1 MIDRNARARLGARLR
16 ADKTLTPSTRL
27 VAHAAL
33 FAAMDART
41 GRCQA
46 YRARLA
52 HEAGCHVDTVTAATK
67 KLEAAGFIKI
77 VPTYGQR
84 RRQQGGRWFRPRGA
98 NVIEWVLPACFFLK
112 GHRPAYPSIPSKKM
126 APAPLPADLATALA
140 RLGHAMAD
148 RAGLPKAGAAA
159 VG

>member
-1 MIDRNARARLGARLR
+1 MIDRNVRARLGARLR
-16 ADKTLTPSTRL
+16 ADKSLTPSTRL

-52 HEAGCHVDTVTAATK
+52 HEAGCHVDTVTTATK
-67 KLEAAGFIKI
+67 KLEAAGYIKI

-112 GHRPAYPSIPSKKM
+112 GHRPADPSIPSKKM
-126 APAPLPADLATALA
+126 APAPLDPALA
-140 RLGHAMAD
+140 AVLARFGTAIAD
-148 RAGLPKAGAAA
+148 RHGLPKVA
-159 VG
+159 VSTVS